1 MNQILVTNFNNKFNN
16 KKGKE
21 DKKIFKVQFIISITI
36 IVFAICFFIYYL
48 YSLKTSENFSKK
60 IISNYNISTLYSSN
74 KKNNEIQS
82 SAENSIFGIIEIPKI
97 NIYYPVFSFLSEENL
112 KVSPCKLYGTNLN
125 ENTNICIA
133 GHNYNNDM
141 FFSNI
146 DKLQNGTYTTHQ
158 ILTLASIVELE
169 AVSDSDRAL
178 VAGVLYNRL
187 NDNWSLG
194 CDATTYYAAKK
205 SMTERL
211 TQSDLTACNG
221 YNTRCTSMTGLP
233 VGPIDNPS
241 ISSIKA
247 ALNPTESDYYY
258 FVADTDK
265 KVYFTKNATEHDR
278 IISKLRDEGKWA
290 A

>member
-21 DKKIFKVQFIISITI
+21 YKKIFKVQFIISITI

-97 NIYYPVFSFLSEENL
+97 NIYYPVFSYLSEENL

-146 DKLQNGTYTTHQ
+146 DKLQNGDEIYIYNNNGFKYIYIVFGKYEVKENDLSPIYNYNKNEKT
-158 ILTLASIVELE
+158 LTLITCNNLNN
-169 AVSDSDRAL
+169 
-178 VAGVLYNRL
+178 NR
-187 NDNWSLG
+187 
-194 CDATTYYAAKK
+194 
-205 SMTERL
+205 
-211 TQSDLTACNG
+211 
-221 YNTRCTSMTGLP
+221 
-233 VGPIDNPS
+233 I
-241 ISSIKA
+241 IIKA
-247 ALNPTESDYYY
+247 KQNKE
-258 FVADTDK
+258 
-265 KVYFTKNATEHDR
+265 
-278 IISKLRDEGKWA
+278 
-290 A
+290 